1 MELHHP
7 SSRAGKLKY
16 LSHHTQ
22 IEKVASVYTQKP
34 MYSTPRAQ
42 SLADSKKHST
52 YFAVQKSSKLSKP
65 RIETELRGP
74 RTPNSL
80 NLITN
85 FMSESKSQEVRLLK
99 VEVSMLKN
107 SLNSITTELHELKE
121 SYNKNLEILIVERDN
136 YKSELVNLIQKCFNS
151 NEIDQ
156 KFKINLKNSLEVSD
170 KLRDLN
176 FEKVF
181 NDALGD
187 EDVKNLF
194 DVGKTA
200 DKDLGTARF
209 RSLNEEQMVYV
220 LKNFGEAI
228 VLEDYSGG
236 GVGWLRVKAGD
247 RVEVI
252 GKSDDDA
259 WVVSFNNQVGRIP
272 TKVLLND

>member
-22 IEKVASVYTQKP
+22 IEKISSVYTQKP
-34 MYSTPRAQ
+34 QYSTPRAQ
-42 SLADSKKHST
+42 SLADTKKQST
-52 YFAVQKSSKLSKP
+52 YFAVQKSSKHAKP
-65 RIETELRGP
+65 RIETEPRGP

-99 VEVSMLKN
+99 AEVSMLKN
-107 SLNSITTELHELKE
+107 SLNSLTTELHELKQ
-121 SYNKNLEILIVERDN
+121 SYNKNLDILIEERDN

-156 KFKINLKNSLEVSD
+156 KFKINLKNSLEVSE

-181 NDALGD
+181 NDVLG
-187 EDVKNLF
+187 ENEKKLF
-194 DVGKTA
+194 DVEKTV

-228 VLEDYSGG
+228 VLEDFSGG
-236 GVGWLRVKAGD
+236 GVGWLQVKAGD

>member
-1 MELHHP
+1 
-7 SSRAGKLKY
+7 
-16 LSHHTQ
+16 
-22 IEKVASVYTQKP
+22 
-34 MYSTPRAQ
+34 
-42 SLADSKKHST
+42 
-52 YFAVQKSSKLSKP
+52 
-65 RIETELRGP
+65 
-74 RTPNSL
+74 
-80 NLITN
+80 
-85 FMSESKSQEVRLLK
+85 MSESKSQEVRLLK
-99 VEVSMLKN
+99 AEVSMLKN
-107 SLNSITTELHELKE
+107 SLNSLTTELHELKQ
-121 SYNKNLEILIVERDN
+121 SYNKNLDILIEERDN

-156 KFKINLKNSLEVSD
+156 KFKINLKNSLEVSE

-181 NDALGD
+181 NDVLG
-187 EDVKNLF
+187 ENEKKLF
-194 DVGKTA
+194 DVEKTV

-228 VLEDYSGG
+228 VLEDFSGG
-236 GVGWLRVKAGD
+236 GVGWLQVKAGD